1 MLSEFRIL
9 ILSDIARTGSYL
21 PDAKFSTL
29 PAPSVDTSP
38 AFCLITELAFPTNAF
53 PASVPF
59 LTATPILAGVLMIA
73 EDVAPNTW
81 LCAKPCP

>member
-9 ILSDIARTGSYL
+9 ILSEIARTGSYL
-21 PDAKFSTL
+21 PDARFSTF

-38 AFCLITELAFPTNAF
+38 AFCLITELAFPANAF

-59 LTATPILAGVLMIA
+59 LTATPILAGALMIP
-73 EDVAPNTW
+73 EDAAPNTW

>member
-1 MLSEFRIL
+1 MLPEFKIL
-9 ILSDIARTGSYL
+9 ILSEIARTGSYL
-21 PDAKFSTL
+21 PDARFSTL

-38 AFCLITELAFPTNAF
+38 AFCLITELAFPANAF

-59 LTATPILAGVLMIA
+59 LAAIPILAGVLMIPEEA
-73 EDVAPNTW
+73 APNTW